1 MGQSYD
7 ENAAYIGWSPLFNYN
22 SVETLQ
28 ASKTLPIPKHIVAYK
43 GDYDISSEINTLIN
57 LAENQDVNEVLQ
69 NVHKLGNAAFI
80 RQLAKIIRIAEQHN
94 GINYSGDAKV
104 LNTLIETINK
114 HEIILFLIMQQNQH
128 LKRSFCKHLLGIT

>member
-28 ASKTLPIPKHIVAYK
+28 ASKTLPIPKRIVVYK

-57 LAENQDVNEVLQ
+57 LAEN
-69 NVHKLGNAAFI
+69 
-80 RQLAKIIRIAEQHN
+80 
-94 GINYSGDAKV
+94 
-104 LNTLIETINK
+104 
-114 HEIILFLIMQQNQH
+114 
-128 LKRSFCKHLLGIT
+128 

>member
-28 ASKTLPIPKHIVAYK
+28 ASKTLPIPKHIVVYK

-57 LAENQDVNEVLQ
+57 LAEN
-69 NVHKLGNAAFI
+69 
-80 RQLAKIIRIAEQHN
+80 
-94 GINYSGDAKV
+94 
-104 LNTLIETINK
+104 
-114 HEIILFLIMQQNQH
+114 
-128 LKRSFCKHLLGIT
+128 